1 MSAIA
6 RSLTIETIVA
16 TALLNKGIALGT
28 FGRSTEAIAVYDE
41 LLARF
46 GTVTELREQVAKA
59 LVNKG
64 SILGKLNRSAEAIAV
79 YDELLARFGTATE
92 RPLRKAIAMARSL
105 KASMQNF

>member
-6 RSLTIETIVA
+6 RPLTIEPIVA

-46 GTVTELREQVAKA
+46 GTVTELSEQVAKA

-64 SILGKLNRSAEAIAV
+64 NTLGKLNRSAEAIAV
-79 YDELLARFGTATE
+79 YDELLARFGAATGQ
-92 RPLRKAIAMARSL
+92 PLREAIAMARSL
-105 KASMQNF
+105 RASMQNF